1 MELEAKEARLVEA
14 LKNRKKAKKA
24 ERKASPPPADRNM
37 ATLEA
42 ENMRLR
48 EREQALLEAVS
59 STTSLLLVSLITP
72 MNLGG
77 RTVDSK

>member
-24 ERKASPPPADRNM
+24 ERKASPPPADRSV
-37 ATLEA
+37 ATLEV

-59 STTSLLLVSLITP
+59 PLISADIVI
-72 MNLGG
+72 N
-77 RTVDSK
+77 